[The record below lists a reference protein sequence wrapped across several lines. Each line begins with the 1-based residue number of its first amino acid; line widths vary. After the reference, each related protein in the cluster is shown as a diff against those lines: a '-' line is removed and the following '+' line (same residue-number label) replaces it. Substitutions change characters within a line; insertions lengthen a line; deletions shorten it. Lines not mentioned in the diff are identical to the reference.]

1 MTRVAVEGTVD
12 ATPSGAAERRT
23 IDGAVL
29 ARRWSRGSLG
39 VLIALAI
46 ALVAASG
53 YAVYRIYSLGNTRY
67 VQQAAPIFASGQDV
81 VVEMLNQETG
91 VRGYVLTGDPATLA
105 PYRQGRKYETLELGL
120 LAKNPTHDPAL
131 PRHLAVVRTQVSALE
146 RFYAHEIALVRSG
159 PAGKRQAT
167 AMILAGK
174 SKFDRF
180 RAAAGALA
188 QDAGRIFNGAR
199 NEQHHTF
206 VVTLIMLIIGGLVV
220 VGIAL
225 ALFFS
230 IPSRLYRLYRSEQ
243 EARRAAEEGAEAVR
257 ALAHVEEAV
266 VLLDN
271 DDVVRSWNPAAV
283 RLFGLSAADA
293 LGHPAQ
299 AAVPA
304 MAQIRDEARASDAV
318 VEATVHGNRRWLA
331 VSESGFGEGSV
342 VVFRDVTQ
350 DRELE
355 RVRSEFVATAAHELR
370 TPLAAVYGA
379 VRTLRR
385 TDQTL
390 PPETR
395 EQLLSMI
402 ETESERLGAV
412 TDQLLVSAQ
421 LDASLLETSR
431 DAVDTGALCRSVVE
445 SAAARLPDTIELAVE
460 EPDGPVRVTADEAR
474 LRQVVVNLLDNAI
487 KYSPDGGRIDVRV
500 SANGTRG
507 MIDVADHGLGIPSDE
522 QDRIFEKFYRLDPA
536 MARGVGGSGLG
547 LHISRELLQRMNGTI
562 TVRSQPGVGSTFTV
576 SLPIA

>member
-1 MTRVAVEGTVD
+1 MVVGEAVE
-12 ATPSGAAERRT
+12 ATSARAAERRT

-67 VQQAAPIFASGQDV
+67 VQQAAPIFASGEDV
-81 VVEMLNQETG
+81 LVEMLNQETG
-91 VRGYVLTGDPATLA
+91 VRGYVVSGDPATLG
-105 PYRQGRKYETLELGL
+105 PYRQGRKYEALELGL

-131 PRHLAVVRTQVSALE
+131 PRHLAVVRIQVSALE

-159 PAGKRQAT
+159 AAGRRQAA

-199 NEQHHTF
+199 NAQHHTF
-206 VVTLIMLIIGGLVV
+206 VVTLVVLIIGGLVV

-271 DDVVRSWNPAAV
+271 DGIVRSWNPAAV
-283 RLFGLSAADA
+283 RLFGLDAADA

-304 MAQIRDEARASDAV
+304 LAHIRDEARASDAV
-318 VEATVHGNRRWLA
+318 VEATVDGNHHWLA

-342 VVFRDVTQ
+342 VVFRDVTR

-385 TDQTL
+385 TDQPL
-390 PPETR
+390 PSETR

-431 DAVDTGALCRSVVE
+431 DAVDAGALCRSVVE
-445 SAAARLPDTIELAVE
+445 SAAARVPDTIELAVE
-460 EPDGPVRVTADEAR
+460 EPDGPVRLTADEAR

-507 MIDVADHGLGIPSDE
+507 LIDVADHGLGIPEGE
-522 QDRIFEKFYRLDPA
+522 QERIFEKFYRLDPA

-547 LHISRELLQRMNGTI
+547 LHISRELLRRMNGTI